1 MVIDE
6 MMAQSAGLY
15 AWWVCGTVV
24 QPLLH
29 ARLIAML
36 SCIVLNVVFPYCVH
50 DSVETTTEEDQRV
63 SVDMICDVGSS

>member
-1 MVIDE
+1 

-36 SCIVLNVVFPYCVH
+36 SCIILNAVFPYRVQ
-50 DSVETTTEEDQRV
+50 DSVETTLEEDQRV
-63 SVDMICDVGSS
+63 SATLDPHDS